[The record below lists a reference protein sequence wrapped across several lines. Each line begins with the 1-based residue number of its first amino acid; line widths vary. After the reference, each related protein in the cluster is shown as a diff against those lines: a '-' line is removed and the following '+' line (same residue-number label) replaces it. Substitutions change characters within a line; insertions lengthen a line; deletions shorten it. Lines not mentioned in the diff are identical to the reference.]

1 MTSLEELARLSAH
14 HSLGPEERP
23 SGTKTRSM
31 IRSLEHVLSALS
43 TRVSAAVIR
52 RKRTVEQ
59 LRETSMV
66 IVHNMSIQ
74 SLRETFEARASEW
87 MLTGAIISLA
97 IVFFANEEMF
107 TREAFQGLRDIS
119 GNRLMW
125 ATAFAVIGFIR
136 LTVLIINGAY
146 WRTPHF
152 RAATA
157 FLCTVIWFALCA
169 GFARNGSVLIAIV
182 QWIFF
187 LDAYNTRRAAK
198 EAGKSEFIQRY
209 IKNKQDTT
217 DGLVSRTHA

>member
-1 MTSLEELARLSAH
+1 
-14 HSLGPEERP
+14 
-23 SGTKTRSM
+23 
-31 IRSLEHVLSALS
+31 
-43 TRVSAAVIR
+43 
-52 RKRTVEQ
+52 
-59 LRETSMV
+59 MV

-87 MLTGAIISLA
+87 MLTGATLSLA
-97 IVFFANEEMF
+97 VVFFANEGMF
-107 TREAFQGLRDIS
+107 TREAFEGLRDINDS
-119 GNRLMW
+119 RILW
-125 ATAFAVIGFIR
+125 AIAFAVIGIIR
-136 LTVLIINGAY
+136 LTVLIVNGAY

-157 FLCTVIWFALCA
+157 FLCTGIWFALCA

-182 QWIFF
+182 PWIFF

-217 DGLVSRTHA
+217 DGLVPRTHA